1 MQLIHVFQCIF
12 DTIKYRF
19 VRTYKILLLVNYL
32 EKANFVKYDGFQF
45 NFRQKAK
52 FYHIRIDN
60 ASRNLKKKIF

>member
-32 EKANFVKYDGFQF
+32 KKANFVNYDGF
-45 NFRQKAK
+45 
-52 FYHIRIDN
+52 
-60 ASRNLKKKIF
+60 